1 MAAETL
7 PVPTL
12 LLTFTGRDRPGVTTE
27 LFGSLEPFG
36 VDVLDIEQVVVHGRL
51 ILAVLVT
58 RPPGA
63 SVEAATIA
71 AVQQT
76 AAALEME
83 CEAVATTGDSHRRPR
98 DRAHVTV
105 IGQPLSAG
113 AVARVAARI
122 AEGGGNIDR
131 ILRIARYPV
140 SAIELQVSGAKPDIL
155 REVLA
160 REANASRLDIAV
172 QRAGLQ
178 RRAKR
183 LVVMDVDS
191 TLIQD
196 EVIELLAAHAG
207 HAEQV
212 AVITAAAMN
221 GEIEFAQSLH
231 ERVALLAGLD
241 ASVLDEVRGEVTFA
255 PGARTLCRTLSRL
268 GYQLAIV
275 SGGFSQITDSLAEE
289 LGIHFSAANELE
301 IVDGKI
307 TGGIVGDIVDRE
319 GKARALERFAAE
331 AQVPL
336 SQVVAIGD
344 GANDLDMI
352 ARAGLGIAFNAKP
365 TLRAAADATVNVP
378 YLDAI
383 MYLLGITREE
393 IEAADEEAGTP
404 TPAPPVP

>member
-1 MAAETL
+1 MAAEVP

-63 SVEAATIA
+63 SAEAAAIA

-76 AAALEME
+76 ATSLGME

-140 SAIELQVSGAKPDIL
+140 SAIELQVSGAKPDVL
-155 REVLA
+155 RDVLA
-160 REANASRLDIAV
+160 REATASRLDIAV

-212 AVITAAAMN
+212 AAITAAAMN
-221 GEIEFAQSLH
+221 GELDFAESLH
-231 ERVALLAGLD
+231 ERVALLAGMD
-241 ASVLDEVRGEVTFA
+241 AKVLDEVRREVTFA

-301 IVDGKI
+301 INDGKL
-307 TGGIVGDIVDRE
+307 TGRIVGDIVDRQ
-319 GKARALERFAAE
+319 GKARALERFAA
-331 AQVPL
+331 AAAVPL